1 MANEEVLDMKMSDEE
16 LDAVAG
22 GNWAETAT
30 LTDYV
35 MNNATNLGS
44 RSDLPKV
51 YGSNTRT
58 PQMDEKFLTK
68 YLGDCGIRCVCNV
81 NKGNTY
87 TVAATGKMLSHSEV
101 YRYLQVK
108 GYVPCRGGL
117 HCQVHQLHRDP
128 GRHEDR
134 CDRFLQHLHLYRT
147 GIQHLY

>member
-1 MANEEVLDMKMSDEE
+1 MAMDVEKTNGAEPEELKKMSDEE

-68 YLGDCGIRCVCNV
+68 YLGNCGIRCVCNV

-108 GYVPCRGGL
+108 GYVPCRGAWL
-117 HCQVHQLHRDP
+117 P
-128 GRHEDR
+128 PED
-134 CDRFLQHLHLYRT
+134 
-147 GIQHLY
+147 